1 MVTASPAAAQ
11 PAPTNE
17 NDFQFDA
24 TYTQEEFAALSRVVG
39 RAIYATPVDP
49 ARARGVFGF
58 DIGVAAVA
66 VPVDENATFWRR
78 AVPSD
83 FTTSGYLLV
92 PRLTAS
98 KGFVLGTLSASYA
111 KVPDSNITVFGGSL
125 DVPIVSGGVATP
137 TIAIRGVYSTL
148 RGTEDVYKLNTYGV
162 EGFISKGFGPITP
175 YAGVGRMRIDGRGN
189 VAPLGVTLRSQE
201 DLNRYTVGVRISLL
215 LPKIVL
221 EATQAEERSYAAKIS
236 FGL

>member
-1 MVTASPAAAQ
+1 MPLAAQ
-11 PAPTNE
+11 PAPNGD

-58 DIGVAAVA
+58 DLGVAAVA
-66 VPVDENATFWRR
+66 VPIDENASFWRR

-83 FTTSGYLLV
+83 FTTSGYLVV
-92 PRLTAS
+92 PRVTAS
-98 KGFVLGTLSASYA
+98 KGFVLGTISASYA
-111 KVPDSNITVFGGSL
+111 KVPDSNIAVFGGAV
-125 DVPIVSGGVATP
+125 DVPIIHGGVATP
-137 TIAIRGVYSTL
+137 TVAVRGVYSTL

-162 EGFISKGFGPITP
+162 EGFISKGIGPITP
-175 YAGVGRMRIDGRGN
+175 YAGIGRMRIQGRGN
-189 VAPLGVTLRSQE
+189 VAPLGLTLRSSE
-201 DLNRYTVGVRISLL
+201 DINRFTVGVRISLL